1 MGSSVPGR
9 IGRTSATRWSLPAR
23 CAGASGAARI
33 LERMTLVDTDV
44 MIDIR
49 RGHPPA
55 LAWFD
60 ALEEVPGLP
69 GFVLLELVAGC
80 RTRQD
85 MRSVKRQTALFTL
98 YWPTP
103 ADCERALEIFTKTR
117 FRSGLSMPDAII
129 GAKIGRASCR

>member
-1 MGSSVPGR
+1 V
-9 IGRTSATRWSLPAR
+9 
-23 CAGASGAARI
+23 
-33 LERMTLVDTDV
+33 TLVDTDV
-44 MIDIR
+44 MVDIR
-49 RGHPPA
+49 RGYPPA

-85 MRSVKRQTALFTL
+85 MRSVKQQTALFTR
-98 YWPTP
+98 YWPTST
-103 ADCERALEIFTKTR
+103 DCERALEIFTKTR

-129 GAKIGRASCR
+129 GATALGLSATLYTFNARDFQAFNGLDFKAPYPRSVAAPSS